1 MGRTPRLFPLR
12 RCNIAARCPCVHAW
26 DVPVSLPRPAPR
38 QHRPG
43 RAAGWWARPG
53 PYQLG
58 PDEPAYR
65 ITKEGGRGGCPTITT
80 RERWRARS
88 AGVAFGRPV
97 ARIEGAQLTRHPLL
111 GHVEKDAWHRGEYS
125 S

>member
-43 RAAGWWARPG
+43 RAGGWRAGGLARD
-53 PYQLG
+53 PYHLG
-58 PDEPAYR
+58 RDEPAYR
-65 ITKEGGRGGCPTITT
+65 IVKKGARGLPESVSRDGSCRIPIDVVV
-80 RERWRARS
+80 
-88 AGVAFGRPV
+88 AGDDLHSLAV
-97 ARIEGAQLTRHPLL
+97 
-111 GHVEKDAWHRGEYS
+111 S
-125 S
+125 SFKR